1 LSLFPVDHDS
11 MLFWRG
17 WFGLA
22 ALGNYTRADLVAGE
36 GRAQFVI
43 RSIAC
48 SAKVPSNVL

>member
-1 LSLFPVDHDS
+1 
-11 MLFWRG
+11 MLFWRD

-22 ALGNYTRADLVAGE
+22 ALGSYTRADLVASE